1 MLSFIA
7 LRDGKI
13 DYEDEQGNAILAPW
27 MLPPD
32 EPSVHLHS
40 KGNMNMNINSNNI
53 HHLGNMTG
61 NMTGNMN
68 INNMSNNNN
77 NMMMRGHS
85 NVSGGG
91 VDPHTSSSFIPSG
104 QLHHPYGFI
113 QYNATGPAYVNDP
126 RVSGIRECSL
136 CDMFVCCAFLLL

>member
-1 MLSFIA
+1 MCTLVERCSVLFIVPLVVMSFYHIHYTFLMLSFIA

-61 NMTGNMN
+61 T
-68 INNMSNNNN
+68 
-77 NMMMRGHS
+77 
-85 NVSGGG
+85 
-91 VDPHTSSSFIPSG
+91 
-104 QLHHPYGFI
+104 
-113 QYNATGPAYVNDP
+113 
-126 RVSGIRECSL
+126 
-136 CDMFVCCAFLLL
+136 